1 MKIYS
6 MTATFGKLSHQ
17 TLTLKPGLNIIEAPN
32 EWGKSTWCAFLIAM
46 LYGIDTSTRSKK
58 DFLAEKER
66 YQPWSGEPMSGRM
79 DLNWNGRDI
88 TIERR
93 TKGRSVFGQ
102 FSAYETATGITVP
115 ELTADNCGQTLLGV
129 EQSVFSRAGFLRL
142 KDLPVQQ
149 DETLRRRL
157 NALVTTGD
165 ESDSADTLAQKLKD
179 LKNRCRFNR
188 TGLIPQA
195 EAQKREL
202 TEKMGQIASLQQQA
216 ESLHVRQEE
225 LKAKKQ
231 ALENHRHHLQYA
243 AARDYAGKLEN
254 AKFQRNLA
262 AENAEKLGNVCAA
275 LPEEGMLQQQLTR
288 LQKLKEQKE
297 ALQLEL
303 QMQPGAPTVPDALPQ
318 FRGKDPATVVA
329 DTRQAAADYEELLRK
344 VKKPSPVL
352 TLIGVAV
359 IALGSV
365 LAFALSLIPGIA
377 VAGAGLILMFIGLAL
392 SSAQSRKNTDANK
405 KAEQI
410 ARSYYPL
417 EAAHWVSEAEN
428 YARTQQTY
436 TAALAQF
443 RGSISGL
450 EERLRRLQQEQEALT
465 EGNSIAAFEQQL
477 LQHRQLRR
485 DYADALRERSRL
497 EELVATMTSAGQQ
510 IEKPEQPDAL
520 TFSLPE
526 TERQLSDVQLAIR
539 DGENRLARNKG
550 FMESLGSPESLRQQL
565 DQVEQRIA
573 RLEKVYAAAEL
584 AQATLLEAKLEL
596 QRRFAP
602 RIAQRAQELFC
613 RMTHGRYDRLSL
625 QEDLSLLAA
634 AEGEDTLHNVL
645 WRSEG
650 TADQLYLAL
659 RLAVAEELTPDAPLV
674 LDDALVRF
682 DDKRLDTAL
691 QILKE
696 AAEKKQV
703 ILFTCQSRERELQ

>member
-79 DLNWNGRDI
+79 DLCWNGRDI

-115 ELTADNCGQTLLGV
+115 ELTADNCGQLLLGV
-129 EQSVFSRAGFLRL
+129 EQSVFARAGFLRL

-149 DETLRRRL
+149 DEVLRRRL

-165 ESDSADTLAQKLKD
+165 ESDSADTLAQKLKE

-195 EAQKREL
+195 EGQKREL
-202 TEKMGQIASLQQQA
+202 TEKLSQIESLQQQA
-216 ESLHVRQEE
+216 ESLHGRQEE
-225 LKAKKQ
+225 LKEKKL
-231 ALENHRHHLQYA
+231 ALENHRQHLQYA
-243 AARDYAGKLEN
+243 AARDYAGKVDN
-254 AKFQRNLA
+254 AKFQLQLA
-262 AENAEKLGNVCAA
+262 ADHAEKLTAVCEKI
-275 LPEEGMLQQQLTR
+275 PEEGMLQQRMTR

-297 ALQLEL
+297 ALQLEM
-303 QMQPGAPTVPDALPQ
+303 QMQPNAPQVPEALPQ
-318 FRGKDPATVVA
+318 FRGKDPDTVVA
-329 DTRQAAADYEELLRK
+329 AARQAAADYEALLRN
-344 VKKPSPVL
+344 VKTPSPVL
-352 TLIGVAV
+352 MAVGVG
-359 IALGSV
+359 IMALGAV
-365 LAFALSLIPGIA
+365 LVFAGLMIPGIA
-377 VAGAGLILMFIGLAL
+377 VAAAGLVLMITGLAL
-392 SSAQSRKNTDANK
+392 SSSQNRKNTDAK
-405 KAEQI
+405 AKAEQI

-417 EAAHWVSEAEN
+417 EAVHWVSEAEN
-428 YARTQQTY
+428 YARTQQAY
-436 TAALAQF
+436 AAALEQF
-443 RGSISGL
+443 RGGISGL
-450 EERLRRLQQEQEALT
+450 EGRLRQLQQEQEALT
-465 EGNSIAAFEQQL
+465 GGNSLAAFEQQI
-477 LQHRQLRR
+477 LQQRQTRR

-510 IEKPEQPDAL
+510 IERPEQPDTL
-520 TFSLPE
+520 TLSLPE
-526 TERQLSDVQLAIR
+526 TERQLSDVQLALR
-539 DGENRLARNKG
+539 EGENRLARNRG
-550 FMESLGSPESLRQQL
+550 FMESLGSPEELHRQL
-565 DQVEQRIA
+565 EQVEERLI

-602 RIAQRAQELFC
+602 RIAKRAQELFC
-613 RMTHGRYDRLSL
+613 RMTQGRYDRLSL

-682 DDKRLDTAL
+682 DDERLETAL
-691 QILKE
+691 QILSE
-696 AAEKKQV
+696 AAQKKQV
-703 ILFTCQSRERELQ
+703 ILFTCQSREGKLQ